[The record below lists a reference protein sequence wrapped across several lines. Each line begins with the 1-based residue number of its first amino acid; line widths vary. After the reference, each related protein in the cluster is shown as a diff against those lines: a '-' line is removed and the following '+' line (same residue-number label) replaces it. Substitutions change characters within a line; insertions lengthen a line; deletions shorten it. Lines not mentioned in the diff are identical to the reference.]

1 MCDTPEE
8 FYHIITDLATGFG
21 LDITSDN
28 SILANPQSWIHIHQ
42 GRGNGYA
49 ISTPEELDFLYH
61 ISSTTGIILDPVYSG
76 KGLYYFYQ
84 YLRGTPGAIQPNDRI
99 LFVHTGGL
107 YGLYA
112 QEEQLLPVIPSTEY
126 VKSMKI

>member
-1 MCDTPEE
+1 M
-8 FYHIITDLATGFG
+8 
-21 LDITSDN
+21 
-28 SILANPQSWIHIHQ
+28 
-42 GRGNGYA
+42 
-49 ISTPEELDFLYH
+49 STPEELDFLYH

-84 YLRGTPGAIQPNDRI
+84 YLRATPEVINPNDRI

-112 QEEQLLPVIPSTEY
+112 QEDQLLPLMPSTEY
-126 VKSMKI
+126 VKALPI